1 MQYRTSQA
9 HRAWWFPAV
18 GLAIVVA
25 LTWAPVYAAG
35 VSAASTD
42 TGQSEAPFTPNVT
55 TAKPAAKFAES
66 ETPAAGSATLVS
78 ALPKRSAP
86 LPQAVQR
93 VAANPT
99 TGGTAR
105 VSTTRRATP
114 VRTTS
119 TSTTSTRRSSGG
131 SDLSRARAILRSL
144 IAAHPILAGST
155 VSIGATPGGYQAV
168 CYYKSG
174 RIRVSPTHTAPL
186 RTIMNHEV
194 WHIID
199 WRDNGHIDWGEDVPR

>member
-1 MQYRTSQA
+1 MQHRTSQA

-35 VSAASTD
+35 VSAASAES
-42 TGQSEAPFTPNVT
+42 GSSQAPFTPNVG
-55 TAKPAAKFAES
+55 AAAPAAKFAES

-86 LPQAVQR
+86 VPKAVPK
-93 VAANPT
+93 VAASRST
-99 TGGTAR
+99 RSTAR
-105 VSTTRRATP
+105 VSTVRRTTT
-114 VRTTS
+114 VRATS
-119 TSTTSTRRSSGG
+119 TSTRSSSGG
-131 SDLSRARAILRSL
+131 SELSRARAILRSL

-155 VSIGATPGGYQAV
+155 VSIGRTPGGYQAV

-174 RIRVSPTHTAPL
+174 RILVSPTHTAPL

-199 WRDNGHIDWGEDVPR
+199 WRDNGRIDWGEAVPR